1 MKTLESITVYCGAK
15 LGNNSAYALAARE
28 LGNEIAKRSL
38 RLIYGGGK
46 IGLMGEVANSVLSS
60 GGEVT
65 GVIPHFLNDME
76 VKHTGLTECITVNNM
91 HERKFLMYKNSDA
104 FIILPGGFGTLD
116 ECMEILTWK
125 QLGLH
130 NRPIVI
136 LDIEGCWKSLKD
148 LLTDL
153 ATNEFANKDS
163 INLFSIVNQV
173 SDVFHAIEQMNN

>member
-1 MKTLESITVYCGAK
+1 
-15 LGNNSAYALAARE
+15 
-28 LGNEIAKRSL
+28 
-38 RLIYGGGK
+38 
-46 IGLMGEVANSVLSS
+46 
-60 GGEVT
+60 
-65 GVIPHFLNDME
+65 
-76 VKHTGLTECITVNNM
+76 M